1 MAIDRY
7 FNNFPIIEYNS
18 RPAIDITKR
27 VVMLNYVLKNP
38 YLFYPYEILE
48 NERADQLSNR
58 YYDDQYKS
66 WILYFSNNMVDPYYE
81 WHLSEHEFE
90 KFIIKKYGNIELATE
105 KVKHYI
111 SIWENQDNIS
121 VSRYDS
127 LLPTLKKYWT
137 PDYQNSNKIMSYKR
151 KQINQ
156 TLNTNSIR
164 SYSVSNTSFV
174 HDEIVDIVFDTNN
187 TGRGQILSTANSKIY
202 VQHTSGVTLPNNTI
216 FITGSSYI
224 YGQESTVNTAFTT
237 ATNIV
242 DNLLPEEQVYWT
254 PMSYYEYENSIN
266 VYNKT
271 LKVLDKAY
279 SKQVADNLKI
289 GRAHV

>member
-66 WILYFSNNMVDPYYE
+66 WILYYSNNMVDPYYE
-81 WHLSEHEFE
+81 WHLSEQELE
-90 KFIIKKYGNIELATE
+90 NFIIKKYGSTELALN
-105 KVKHYI
+105 KIKHYI
-111 SIWENQDNIS
+111 CNWEGHDNIS
-121 VSRYDS
+121 ISRYDS
-127 LLPTLKKYWT
+127 LLPTLKKYWI

-156 TLNTNSIR
+156 ILNTNSIR
-164 SYSVSNTSFV
+164 TYSVANTSFIK
-174 HDEIVDIVFDTNN
+174 DEIVDIVFDTNN
-187 TGRGQILSTANSKIY
+187 TGQGQILSTTDSKIY
-202 VQHTSGVTLPNNTI
+202 VQHTSGVTLENETVNI
-216 FITGSSYI
+216 EENSYI
-224 YGQESTVNTAFTT
+224 YGQESTVNTVFTT

-254 PMSYYEYENSIN
+254 PMTYYEYENAKN
-266 VYNKT
+266 AYNKT
-271 LKVLDKAY
+271 LKILDKAY
-279 SKQVADNLKI
+279 SKQVEI

>member
-266 VYNKT
+266 AYNKT

-279 SKQVADNLKI
+279 SKQVADNLKEFLK
-289 GRAHV
+289 